1 MEEDV
6 PSLAVAA
13 VCHYKYNARCGM
25 AAEEAVPPLAVAA
38 ICQKWHEVEE
48 DVSPLAVLNSSL
60 LNVAWGGGCTTTS
73 TSSSSSSLPNVGW
86 KWRRMYH
93 H

>member
-25 AAEEAVPPLAVAA
+25 AAEEAVPPLAAA
-38 ICQKWHEVEE
+38 AVCQKWHG
-48 DVSPLAVLNSSL
+48 S
-60 LNVAWGGGCTTTS
+60 GGGCTI
-73 TSSSSSSLPNVGW
+73 SSSSLPL
-86 KWRRMYH
+86 
-93 H
+93 